1 MIYTITPIILSLI
14 AFLIGYKLT
23 DGYWNALTIALGV
36 FILSGAV
43 SALVWFLIEFMRAF
57 E

>member
-1 MIYTITPIILSLI
+1 MIYTITPIILSTI
-14 AFLIGYKLT
+14 AFIIGYKLT

-36 FILSGAV
+36 FILSGAA